1 MLFMEYTYK
10 IHQDT
15 PDRQNEELARYE
27 HEVFGTT
34 DYSEQYTD
42 TLPKTISRYMEDAK
56 IGTNKLSRLTGI
68 PKATIT
74 RYCNGTARYKEDYL
88 CAICIALRLK
98 PVKQR
103 YLLGR
108 LRHHL
113 RDGIVEHTV
122 RSYIIR
128 EYLDGCYYDDNL
140 TVTSC
145 NDRLRANEKVTMA
158 ALAEV
163 HSMSVIKKNGL
174 KMLRFH
180 DLRHSCASLLLA
192 NDIPMKAI
200 QEWLGHAT
208 FNITANL
215 YSHLEY
221 HAKVTSAETIA
232 RVLSGKKEDAPTDT
246 KDTAPEEA
254 PKKSNSRKKKKDTSA
269 DKSQPAAV

>member
-15 PDRQNEELARYE
+15 PNRQNEELARYE
-27 HEVFGTT
+27 RDVYGTT
-34 DYSEQYTD
+34 DYSEQYAD

-113 RDGIVEHTV
+113 RDGIIEHTV

-128 EYLDGCYYDDNL
+128 EYLDGCYYDDSL
-140 TVTSC
+140 TVASC
-145 NDRLRANEKVTMA
+145 NDRLIANKERPLTK
-158 ALAEV
+158 L
-163 HSMSVIKKNGL
+163 
-174 KMLRFH
+174 
-180 DLRHSCASLLLA
+180 
-192 NDIPMKAI
+192 
-200 QEWLGHAT
+200 
-208 FNITANL
+208 
-215 YSHLEY
+215 
-221 HAKVTSAETIA
+221 TSETE
-232 RVLSGKKEDAPTDT
+232 GK
-246 KDTAPEEA
+246 
-254 PKKSNSRKKKKDTSA
+254 R
-269 DKSQPAAV
+269 

>member
-15 PDRQNEELARYE
+15 PNRQNEELARYE
-27 HEVFGTT
+27 RDVYGTT
-34 DYSEQYTD
+34 DYSEQYAD

-74 RYCNGTARYKEDYL
+74 RYCNGTARYQEDYL

-128 EYLDGCYYDDNL
+128 EYLDGSYYDDSL
-140 TVTSC
+140 TVASC
-145 NDRLRANEKVTMA
+145 NDRLIANKERPLTK
-158 ALAEV
+158 L
-163 HSMSVIKKNGL
+163 
-174 KMLRFH
+174 
-180 DLRHSCASLLLA
+180 
-192 NDIPMKAI
+192 
-200 QEWLGHAT
+200 
-208 FNITANL
+208 
-215 YSHLEY
+215 
-221 HAKVTSAETIA
+221 TSETE
-232 RVLSGKKEDAPTDT
+232 GK
-246 KDTAPEEA
+246 
-254 PKKSNSRKKKKDTSA
+254 R
-269 DKSQPAAV
+269 

>member
-15 PDRQNEELARYE
+15 PNRQNEELARYE
-27 HEVFGTT
+27 RDVYGTT
-34 DYSEQYTD
+34 DYSEQYAD

-74 RYCNGTARYKEDYL
+74 RYCNGTARYQEDYL

-122 RSYIIR
+122 RSYLIR
-128 EYLDGCYYDDNL
+128 EYLDGCYYDDSL
-140 TVTSC
+140 TVASC
-145 NDRLRANEKVTMA
+145 NDRLIANKERPLTK
-158 ALAEV
+158 L
-163 HSMSVIKKNGL
+163 
-174 KMLRFH
+174 
-180 DLRHSCASLLLA
+180 
-192 NDIPMKAI
+192 
-200 QEWLGHAT
+200 
-208 FNITANL
+208 
-215 YSHLEY
+215 
-221 HAKVTSAETIA
+221 TSETE
-232 RVLSGKKEDAPTDT
+232 GK
-246 KDTAPEEA
+246 
-254 PKKSNSRKKKKDTSA
+254 R
-269 DKSQPAAV
+269 

>member
-15 PDRQNEELARYE
+15 PNRQNEELARYE
-27 HEVFGTT
+27 RDVYGTT
-34 DYSEQYTD
+34 DYSEQYAD

-74 RYCNGTARYKEDYL
+74 RYCNGTARYQEDYL

-128 EYLDGCYYDDNL
+128 EYLDGCYYDDSL
-140 TVTSC
+140 TVASC
-145 NDRLRANEKVTMA
+145 NDRLIANKERPLTK
-158 ALAEV
+158 L
-163 HSMSVIKKNGL
+163 
-174 KMLRFH
+174 
-180 DLRHSCASLLLA
+180 
-192 NDIPMKAI
+192 
-200 QEWLGHAT
+200 
-208 FNITANL
+208 
-215 YSHLEY
+215 
-221 HAKVTSAETIA
+221 TSETE
-232 RVLSGKKEDAPTDT
+232 GK
-246 KDTAPEEA
+246 
-254 PKKSNSRKKKKDTSA
+254 R
-269 DKSQPAAV
+269 

>member
-27 HEVFGTT
+27 RDVFGTT

-128 EYLDGCYYDDNL
+128 EYLDGCYYDDSL
-140 TVTSC
+140 TVISC
-145 NDRLRANEKVTMA
+145 NDRLRANGEPTLTK
-158 ALAEV
+158 L
-163 HSMSVIKKNGL
+163 
-174 KMLRFH
+174 
-180 DLRHSCASLLLA
+180 
-192 NDIPMKAI
+192 
-200 QEWLGHAT
+200 
-208 FNITANL
+208 
-215 YSHLEY
+215 
-221 HAKVTSAETIA
+221 TSE
-232 RVLSGKKEDAPTDT
+232 KED
-246 KDTAPEEA
+246 K
-254 PKKSNSRKKKKDTSA
+254 
-269 DKSQPAAV
+269 Q